1 MYNFG
6 ARRLFIY
13 NLLSPTSRS
22 CNKVPFVSI
31 WQLPV
36 SSNLADCSH
45 VDVCWSF
52 QYSSCHHC
60 WSTVL
65 SSKPDCLWCSDYSLL
80 WWCVPDIVSPALPSI
95 VRDLAA
101 YDANLTFFSKVLGYR
116 DNETQQEVQ
125 NSLQFFSER
134 FGLDFSLTEPNEL
147 GLHFFQNATLQ
158 PIGPVTQI
166 NATLNR
172 WILSGNTRLKCF
184 PATIG
189 GFRVTFQDN
198 RYWEECMVEQRGLT
212 SLSTE
217 VWGIYIRVFQSILLV
232 NQCDSKTDSNS
243 VACQLSASTSY
254 RPGVYGQLSGIKTG
268 VIRVALFFTLCKFC
282 CVSCLLVYP
291 V

>member
-1 MYNFG
+1 MFAG
-6 ARRLFIY
+6 LFSI
-13 NLLSPTSRS
+13 LVVTTAEAQS
-22 CNKVPFVSI
+22 CPANQI
-31 WQLPV
+31 
-36 SSNLADCSH
+36 A
-45 VDVCWSF
+45 
-52 QYSSCHHC
+52 
-60 WSTVL
+60 
-65 SSKPDCLWCSDYSLL
+65 SDAQIILYFDG
-80 WWCVPDIVSPALPSI
+80 VIPDIVSPALPSI

-198 RYWEECMVEQRGLT
+198 RY
-212 SLSTE
+212 
-217 VWGIYIRVFQSILLV
+217 
-232 NQCDSKTDSNS
+232 
-243 VACQLSASTSY
+243 
-254 RPGVYGQLSGIKTG
+254 
-268 VIRVALFFTLCKFC
+268 
-282 CVSCLLVYP
+282 
-291 V
+291 